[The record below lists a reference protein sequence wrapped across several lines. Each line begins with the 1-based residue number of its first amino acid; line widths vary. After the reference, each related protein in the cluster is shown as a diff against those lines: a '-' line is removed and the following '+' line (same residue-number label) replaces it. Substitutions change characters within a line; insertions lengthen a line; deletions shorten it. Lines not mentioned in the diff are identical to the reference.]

1 MKNNAN
7 VASKK
12 IKTMDSKTV
21 DKFFNSTVK
30 PSDFKY
36 KWTIVRWKN
45 DNDHKVLKDL
55 EELGM
60 IEDYCKVID
69 GKLRMNS
76 KRANE
81 IKAKY
86 LELRAKHASKSYT
99 YCLTRQCIAVDGIC
113 KALAARGKRYYAKIQ
128 KTGNY
133 LIMLEKARDEHKKD
147 RKFSSLSAMQKYA
160 DKNSL
165 GIDVYSLWE
174 VEKKRKHFLENT
186 KGKKD

>member
-1 MKNNAN
+1 MKNSTSN
-7 VASKK
+7 ASKK
-12 IKTMDSKTV
+12 IKAMNSKIV

-45 DNDHKVLKDL
+45 DNYHKVLRDL

-60 IEDYCKVID
+60 IEDYYKVI
-69 GKLRMNS
+69 GGTLKMNS
-76 KRANE
+76 KRADE
-81 IKAKY
+81 IKAKF
-86 LELRAKHASKSYT
+86 LELRAKYTSKSYT
-99 YCLTRQCIAVDGIC
+99 YGLTRQCIAVDDIC
-113 KALAARGKRYYAKIQ
+113 KAIAARGKHYYAKIQ

-174 VEKKRKHFLENT
+174 VEKKRKQFLENT

>member
-1 MKNNAN
+1 MKNSTSTAL
-7 VASKK
+7 KK
-12 IKTMDSKTV
+12 IKAMNSKTV

-36 KWTIVRWKN
+36 KWTIVKWKN
-45 DNDHKVLKDL
+45 DNDHNVLKDL
-55 EELGM
+55 KELGM
-60 IEDYCKVID
+60 IDDYLKVID

-81 IKAKY
+81 IKAKC
-86 LELRAKHASKSYT
+86 LELRAKYASKSYT
-99 YCLTRQCIAVDGIC
+99 YCLRRQCIAVDGIC
-113 KALAARGKRYYAKIQ
+113 KAIAVRGRRYYEKIQ

-133 LIMLEKARDEHKKD
+133 IIMLEKARDEHKKD

-165 GIDVYSLWE
+165 GIDVYSLWKAQ
-174 VEKKRKHFLENT
+174 KKSNF
-186 KGKKD
+186 